1 MMKRSASGIRSLSA
15 MLAAALVL
23 ILFVH
28 SAPCFAKPT
37 EKEEPPLS
45 GMDILRELND
55 LWNRIEQLVE
65 RWDAGEITR
74 KEALKGLEAIDP
86 ALEKARNFIT
96 SKLRRQ
102 PPHSLERRLL
112 KGALDILSSLERLF
126 DDFKEELQDE
136 DPIRLSVPEADRL

>member
-1 MMKRSASGIRSLSA
+1 
-15 MLAAALVL
+15 
-23 ILFVH
+23 
-28 SAPCFAKPT
+28 
-37 EKEEPPLS
+37 
-45 GMDILRELND
+45 MDILRELND

-86 ALEKARNFIT
+86 ALEKARDFIT
-96 SKLRRQ
+96 SKLRMQ

-126 DDFKEELQDE
+126 DDFKEELQDKE
-136 DPIRLSVPEADRL
+136 PLRLSVPEADRL